1 MLKKLFLCYLLI
13 SPFLCLAQTRITGR
27 VINATDK
34 TGIANASVFLSNA
47 IVGAKTTSEG
57 AFTLSDAKNGKY
69 ELVVSIVGFEPY
81 KQNITVTGSDV
92 ALPDISLSPKTY
104 ALKEVTVKQHNDPNR
119 TQYFA
124 TFKEQFLGKS
134 EPADQCEILNPEMLD
149 FAYDDDSGTLTASSV
164 DFLNVENRGLG
175 YRVKYLIT
183 NFTYNDKDIS
193 NRKLHYEGSVLF
205 EELKGT
211 PSQQKNWQ
219 RARLQVYKGS
229 VMHFLRA
236 LQAKHL
242 DEEGFRVLQ
251 LANPER
257 RDLSKSQLSKRMRP
271 TLMNYPLNEDE
282 MMGKT
287 DQSGVHALGC
297 DFDSFHITYNEDHR
311 FPKRGQMNNI
321 NSIAN
326 HDVTVLNFNVPYALF
341 DNNGALLDPNSVT
354 YNGTWGNNRVAELL
368 PVDYEPLSAQA
379 VSEKPRLTDVI
390 NKLKNYN
397 ASYTPEKVYLHFDKP
412 YYAAGDTVYF
422 KAYITAG
429 DRHELSDI
437 SGVLHTELINT
448 ANRVDQAVK
457 LQITD
462 GVAWGDFA
470 LPDTLPKGNYR
481 IRAYTKWM
489 QNQGNNNYFE
499 REIKIGSIS
508 NKIGESATK
517 APLPVASNKIDVQF
531 FAEGGN
537 MIAGTQSKIAFKA
550 IGTDGMGV
558 NVSGIITDNENHQ
571 VATFASSHL
580 GMGCFYLKAQ
590 PGKSYKAELNYAD
603 GTKITVNLP
612 IPIENGIGLSVDN
625 SEIPRAIVKIN
636 AADAFYKQNKGKD
649 FTLLIYSGRTVSI
662 IACRLDS
669 QSITRDILK
678 RRLKT
683 GIATI
688 TLFSAA
694 NEPLCERL
702 IFVQNYDQM
711 SLAVN
716 TLKTS
721 YKKRGRVNINLNVK
735 NRAGDPSIGHF
746 SASVIDENKVPVD
759 ENSEHTI
766 LTDLLLT
773 SDLKGHVEQPNYYFT
788 NVNNETTKNLD
799 LVMLTNGYRGFEW
812 KPLLSGSYP
821 SIAYQPEK
829 GLEIS
834 GNVRRSGGSAM
845 HEGTVSLI
853 SSQPTMLLSQPVDD
867 RGDFAFSNLFFTDT
881 GRFILQAVTAKGDN
895 STRLTYNKNNQK
907 MPVSSLGLNI
917 VPNDI
922 NLSMAGYLENNKLR
936 QEDYLKYNKIKMLK
950 EVKVT
955 AVKKKEYRSSALG
968 GPGSADQVIHLG
980 QLPVSGSLTQMLE
993 SKVHGGRAYAM
1004 LRSGFDG
1011 LVILDGVAIDSRV
1024 SANPIPGGG
1033 SLDFISASDVET
1045 VEFFYNANAALYG
1058 VRGGHGVIVI
1068 TTKVRG
1074 GLTEEEITSTGIL
1087 PISVPGFYKARVF
1100 YSPKYE
1106 NLEQAGN
1113 RPDLRSTIYWQ
1124 PELVTDKNGQAVFNY
1139 FNADGMGSYR
1149 IVVEGID
1156 EDGNLGRAVYRYNV
1170 Q

>member
-1 MLKKLFLCYLLI
+1 MLKKLFLCYLLV
-13 SPFLCLAQTRITGR
+13 SPFWCLAQTRITGR

-34 TGIANASVFLSNA
+34 KTIANASVFLSNA
-47 IVGAKTTSEG
+47 TVGTKTTPEG
-57 AFTLSDAKNGKY
+57 TFTLVDAKNGKY
-69 ELVVSIVGFEPY
+69 ELVVSIVGFETY
-81 KQNITVTGSDV
+81 KQNITVTGSDMV
-92 ALPDISLSPKTY
+92 LPDIIMSPKTY
-104 ALKEVTVKQHNDPNR
+104 ALKEVIVKQHTDPNR
-119 TQYFA
+119 AQYLT

-134 EPADQCEILNPEMLD
+134 ELADQCKILNPEMLD
-149 FAYDDDSGTLTASSV
+149 FAYNDDTKTLAASSV
-164 DFLNVENRGLG
+164 DFLTVENRGLG

-183 NFTYNDKDIS
+183 NFIYDDKDIS

-211 PSQQKNWQ
+211 PSQQKDWE

-229 VMHFLRA
+229 AMHFLRA

-251 LANPER
+251 YANPER
-257 RDLSKSQLSKRMRP
+257 RDLPKSLLSKRGRP
-271 TLMNYPLNEDE
+271 ILMTYPLNEDE
-282 MMGKT
+282 MMVKT
-287 DQSGVHALGC
+287 DQIGVHALGC

-311 FPKRGQMNNI
+311 FTKRGQMNSI
-321 NSIAN
+321 NSTAN
-326 HDVTVLNFNVPYALF
+326 HDVTVLNFNLSYALF
-341 DNNGALLDPNSVT
+341 DDNGALLDPNSVT
-354 YNGTWGNNRVAELL
+354 YSGAWGNNRVAELL
-368 PVDYEPLSAQA
+368 PVDYEPLNTRA
-379 VSEKPRLTDVI
+379 VNEKPGLTDVI
-390 NKLKNYN
+390 NKLRNYN
-397 ASYTPEKVYLHFDKP
+397 ASYTAEKVYLHFDKP

-437 SGVLHTELINT
+437 SGVLHAELINT
-448 ANRVDQAVK
+448 ANRIDQSVK

-470 LPDTLPKGNYR
+470 LPDTLPKGNYH

-489 QNQGNNNYFE
+489 QNQGSNNYFD
-499 REIKIGSIS
+499 REIKIGSIN
-508 NKIGESATK
+508 NKIAESAAK
-517 APLPVASNKIDVQF
+517 APLPVVANKIDVQF

-537 MIAGTQSKIAFKA
+537 MITGIQSKIAFKA
-550 IGTDGMGV
+550 IGANGTGV
-558 NVSGIITDNENHQ
+558 NISGIITDDENNQ

-580 GMGCFYLKAQ
+580 GMGSFYLKAQ

-603 GTKITVNLP
+603 GTKNTVNLP
-612 IPIENGIGLSVDN
+612 MPMENGISLSVDN

-636 AADAFYKQNKGKD
+636 AADAFYQQNKGRE
-649 FTLLIYSGRTVSI
+649 FTLLIYSGGTAST

-669 QSITRDILK
+669 QTITRDILK

-702 IFVQNYDQM
+702 IFVQNYDQL
-711 SLAVN
+711 SLAIN
-716 TLKTS
+716 SPKAD
-721 YKKRGRVNINLNVK
+721 YKKRERVDISLNVK
-735 NRAGDPSIGHF
+735 NRAGDPSVGHF
-746 SASVIDENKVPVD
+746 SVSVIDENKVQVVG
-759 ENSEHTI
+759 NSERTI

-773 SDLKGHVEQPNYYFT
+773 SDLKGNVEQPNYYFT
-788 NVNNETTKNLD
+788 NVNDETTKNLD
-799 LVMLTNGYRGFEW
+799 LVMLTNGYRGFKW
-812 KPLLSGSYP
+812 KPLLSSSYP
-821 SIAYQPEK
+821 AIAYQPEK

-834 GNVRRSGGSAM
+834 GNVKRSGGSAM

-853 SSQPTMLLSQPVDD
+853 SSQPTTVLSQPVDD

-907 MPVSSLGLNI
+907 LPVSSFGLNV

-922 NLSMAGYLENNKLR
+922 NLSMTNYLENNKLR
-936 QEDYLKYNKIKMLK
+936 QDDYLKYSKIKMLK
-950 EVKVT
+950 EVKIK
-955 AVKKKEYRSSALG
+955 AVKKNEYRSSALG
-968 GPGSADQVIHLG
+968 GPGSADQVIQLG
-980 QLPVSGSLTQMLE
+980 QLPVSGSLTQMVE
-993 SKVHGGRAYAM
+993 SRVHGGRAYAM
-1004 LRSGFDG
+1004 LRSDFDG
-1011 LVILDGVAIDSRV
+1011 LVILDGVAIDSRI

-1033 SLDFISASDVET
+1033 SLDFIGASDVET
-1045 VEFFYNANAALYG
+1045 VEFFYNANAAIYG
-1058 VRGGHGVIVI
+1058 ARGGHGVIVI
-1068 TTKVRG
+1068 TTKAKG
-1074 GLTEEEITSTGIL
+1074 GLTEKEITSTGIL

-1124 PELVTDKNGQAVFNY
+1124 PELITDKNGQALFNY
-1139 FNADGMGSYR
+1139 FNADGAGSYR
-1149 IVVEGID
+1149 IVIEGID
-1156 EDGNLGRAVYRYNV
+1156 EDGNLGRLVYRYNV